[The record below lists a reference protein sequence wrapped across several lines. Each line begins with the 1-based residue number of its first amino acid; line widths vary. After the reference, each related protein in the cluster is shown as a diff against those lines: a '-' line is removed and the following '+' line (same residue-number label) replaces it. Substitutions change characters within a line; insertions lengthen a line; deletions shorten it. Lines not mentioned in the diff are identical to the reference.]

1 MWHENDMKTK
11 WTLKLNKEEKDSSK
25 KYHPLIE
32 QLSGVVSKEDLTKLY
47 KVDEKA
53 RYILRKTNG

>member
-1 MWHENDMKTK
+1 METRQ
-11 WTLKLNKEEKDSSK
+11 TLKLNKKEKNSSK

-47 KVDEKA
+47 KEDEKA
-53 RYILRKTNG
+53 RYILRKTNE